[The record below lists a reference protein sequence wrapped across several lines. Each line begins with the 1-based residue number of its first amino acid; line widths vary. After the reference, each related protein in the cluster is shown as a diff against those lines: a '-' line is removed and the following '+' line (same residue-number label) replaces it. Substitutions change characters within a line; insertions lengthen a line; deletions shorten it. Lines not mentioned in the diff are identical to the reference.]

1 MSIKVQLQKMPRRA
15 SPVTQKVLLFLV
27 GYAERMALP
36 RSLGSDSQEDL
47 ISSILSSNSHFM
59 STTNQPLQDQV
70 AIVTGAGRGIG
81 ESIARYFV
89 EAGAK
94 VAVVSRS
101 EANSSKVA
109 AALEAIRP
117 GSAKAYAVDVA
128 DFDAVQKVGDQI
140 VADFGRADILVNN
153 AGITKDNLLM
163 RMSSEDWD
171 AVLDTNLKGA
181 FNFIRALLRTM
192 MKQRSGRI
200 INISSVSGLMGL
212 AGQTNYA
219 ASKAG
224 MIGLTKAL
232 AKEVASRGI
241 TVNVV
246 APGFIETDMT
256 AVLNEEIRKG
266 ALAQIPLARFGQPE
280 EIAGTVAFLSGPAA
294 SYITGQVLAVDGG
307 MAM

>member
-1 MSIKVQLQKMPRRA
+1 MPLRVGEDIQNMLGAMETALVEGLQ
-15 SPVTQKVLLFLV
+15 QQ
-27 GYAERMALP
+27 Y
-36 RSLGSDSQEDL
+36 
-47 ISSILSSNSHFM
+47 
-59 STTNQPLQDQV
+59 
-70 AIVTGAGRGIG
+70 IV
-81 ESIARYFV
+81 F
-89 EAGAK
+89 AGAK
-94 VAVVSRS
+94 VAVVSRGD
-101 EANSSKVA
+101 NSSKVA
-109 AALEAIRP
+109 ADLEALRP

-128 DFDAVQKVGDQI
+128 DFDAVQKVGEQI

-153 AGITKDNLLM
+153 AGITRDNLLM
-163 RMSSEDWD
+163 RMSSEEWD

-181 FNFIRALLRTM
+181 FNFVRAILRTM
-192 MKQRSGRI
+192 VKQRSGRI

-266 ALAQIPLARFGQPE
+266 ALSQIPLSRFGQPE
-280 EIAGTVAFLSGPAA
+280 EIAAAVSFLAGPSAG
-294 SYITGQVLAVDGG
+294 YITGQVLAVDGG

>member
-1 MSIKVQLQKMPRRA
+1 MLI
-15 SPVTQKVLLFLV
+15 LL
-27 GYAERMALP
+27 
-36 RSLGSDSQEDL
+36 SDSLVQEKA
-47 ISSILSSNSHFM
+47 ISSTGTSGLELKTKYSNPNFSM
-59 STTNQPLQDQV
+59 STSTQPLQDQV

-81 ESIARYFV
+81 ESVARYFV
-89 EAGAK
+89 DAGAK

-109 AALEAIRP
+109 SALEAIRP
-117 GSAKAYAVDVA
+117 GSARAYAVDVA
-128 DFDAVQKVGDQI
+128 DFDAVQKVGEQI
-140 VADFGRADILVNN
+140 ITDFGRADILVNN
-153 AGITKDNLLM
+153 AGITRDNLLM
-163 RMSSEDWD
+163 RMSSEEWD

-181 FNFIRALLRTM
+181 FNFVRSILRTM
-192 MKQRSGRI
+192 IKQRSGRI

-266 ALAQIPLARFGQPE
+266 ALSQIPLSRFGQPE
-280 EIAGTVAFLSGPAA
+280 EIAATVGFLSGSSA
-294 SYITGQVLAVDGG
+294 SYITGQVIAVDGG
-307 MAM
+307 MSM

>member
-1 MSIKVQLQKMPRRA
+1 MLI
-15 SPVTQKVLLFLV
+15 LL
-27 GYAERMALP
+27 
-36 RSLGSDSQEDL
+36 SDSLVQEKA
-47 ISSILSSNSHFM
+47 ISSTGTSRLELKTKYSNPNFSM
-59 STTNQPLQDQV
+59 STSTQPLQDQV

-81 ESIARYFV
+81 ESVARYFV
-89 EAGAK
+89 DAGAK

-109 AALEAIRP
+109 SALESIRP
-117 GSAKAYAVDVA
+117 GSARAYAVDVA
-128 DFDAVQKVGDQI
+128 DFDAVQKVGEQI
-140 VADFGRADILVNN
+140 ITDFGRADILVNN
-153 AGITKDNLLM
+153 AGITRDNLLM
-163 RMSSEDWD
+163 RMSSEEWD

-181 FNFIRALLRTM
+181 FNFVRSILRTM
-192 MKQRSGRI
+192 IKQRSGRI

-266 ALAQIPLARFGQPE
+266 ALSQIPLSRFGQPE
-280 EIAGTVAFLSGPAA
+280 EIAATVGFLSGSSA
-294 SYITGQVLAVDGG
+294 SYITGQVIAVDGG
-307 MAM
+307 MSM